1 MTPTA
6 PTLEPSPQLQVRT
19 PRISL
24 PDRVDT
30 SWHPQFPE
38 FAAAANSVSLLM
50 PYVEPY
56 VARATIAV
64 RDQLDPEL
72 RDTATAFAA
81 QELQHQAM
89 HRKLNQRMVAATPG
103 LARVERAA
111 GAAYGL
117 LERRG
122 DQRWSLAFAAASETV
137 AFALARWT
145 ERHIRLLFDDA
156 DDAVATLFLWHLAE
170 EVEHKNVAFDVLQA
184 VAGSRRRYLL
194 AGLVSLALLALFTI
208 SGTVVQLWSSRR
220 IWSPVAWW
228 RLLRWS
234 ISLCFELLPDLFVGA
249 TRDHHPSQFSDPTLL
264 VAWLRGFDPATGRDP
279 LRRR

>member
-6 PTLEPSPQLQVRT
+6 TTVAPTPSLQVRT
-19 PRISL
+19 PQIAL

-30 SWHPQFPE
+30 SWHPLFPE

-56 VARATIAV
+56 VARAILGV
-64 RDQLDPEL
+64 RDQLDDGL
-72 RDTATAFAA
+72 RVAATAFAA
-81 QELQHQAM
+81 QELQHQAL
-89 HRKLNQRMVAATPG
+89 HRRLNERMTAATPG
-103 LARVERAA
+103 LAKVERAGA
-111 GAAYGL
+111 AAYGFV
-117 LERRG
+117 ERRG
-122 DQRWSLAFAAASETV
+122 DQRWSVAFAAASETV

-170 EVEHKNVAFDVLQA
+170 EVEHKNVAFDVMQA
-184 VAGSRRRYLL
+184 VARSRRRYLL

-208 SGTVVQLWSSRR
+208 AGTLVQLWSSRR

-228 RLLRWS
+228 RLLRWA